1 MAGQSEQGSVRERT
15 LIAVFAVLVLFI
27 SPLTEIWASLN
38 APWYS
43 PYLVW
48 ALAILISFLLQRY
61 LSRHEL

>member
-1 MAGQSEQGSVRERT
+1 MAERPEHGSVVERT
-15 LIAVFAVLVLFI
+15 LIAVIAVLVLFI
-27 SPLTEIWASLN
+27 SPLTSIWASLD

-48 ALAILISFLLQRY
+48 VLAILIAFLLQRY